1 MIIQFTPQ
9 VKQMKSKIKELIKL
23 REERDAAGG
32 LDKLAQRR
40 ARGLMTARDRIEYL
54 FDPNTFVELQGY
66 VVHHSG
72 NFGLEKKKF
81 LGDGVI
87 TGFGK
92 INDQVVYVYSQDFT
106 VLGGSLGEM
115 HAKKIVNIMDLALKA
130 GAPVIGINDS
140 GGARIQE
147 GISSL
152 AGYGDIFFRNTISSG
167 VIPQISVI
175 MGPCAGGAVYSPGIT
190 DFVFM
195 VDKSSYMFV
204 TGPEVIKAVNK
215 EEVTFEELGGA
226 ESHASISGVAH
237 FVGHDEKDTLDMV
250 KELLSYLPS
259 SNMEQVADI
268 DTGDPFDRMDD
279 KLNEI
284 VPVNPNKPYDVKE
297 LIVLLVDQQKFLEVH
312 KSYAQNLV
320 VGFARLGGK
329 AVGIIANNP
338 GIFAGTLDVHASLK
352 GARFIRF
359 CDAFNIPLVSFVDV
373 PGFLPGRDQEQ
384 LGIIKHG
391 AKLLFAYSEATV
403 PKLTVITRKAYG
415 GAYIVMSSKH
425 LGADVVCAWPT
436 AEIAVM
442 GPQGAINIIFKKD
455 ISEAVE
461 PETVRERL
469 ISEYKEK
476 FANPREPAAYGYVDE
491 IILPVETRPFLIKN
505 LEALAGKSQKL
516 PLKKHGNIPL

>member
-1 MIIQFTPQ
+1 
-9 VKQMKSKIKELIKL
+9 MKTKIKELLKL
-23 REERDAAGG
+23 REEKEAAGG

-66 VVHHSG
+66 VVHHSA

-92 INDQVVYVYSQDFT
+92 VNDRVAYVYSQDFT

-115 HAKKIVNIMDLALKA
+115 HARKIVNIMDLALKA

-147 GISSL
+147 GINSL

-226 ESHASISGVAH
+226 ESHASVSGVAH
-237 FVGHDEKDTLDMV
+237 FVGRDEKDTLDMV

-259 SNMEQVADI
+259 SNMEAPPDA
-268 DTGDPFDRMDD
+268 GASDPFDRMDD
-279 KLNEI
+279 KLNEV

-297 LIVLLVDQQKFLEVH
+297 LILPVVDQQKFLEVH
-312 KSYAQNLV
+312 KGYAQNLV

-329 AVGIIANNP
+329 VVGIIANNP
-338 GIFAGTLDVHASLK
+338 GVFAGTLDVQASLK

-391 AKLLFAYSEATV
+391 AKMLYAYSEATV

-455 ISEAVE
+455 ISEAVD
-461 PETVRERL
+461 PDTVRERL

-476 FANPREPAAYGYVDE
+476 FANPKEPAAYGYVDE

-505 LEALAGKSQKL
+505 LDSLANKTLKL
-516 PLKKHGNIPL
+516 PPKKHGNIPL

>member
-1 MIIQFTPQ
+1 
-9 VKQMKSKIKELIKL
+9 MKTKIKELLKL
-23 REERDAAGG
+23 REEKDAAGG
-32 LDKLAQRR
+32 LEKQEQRR
-40 ARGLMTARDRIEYL
+40 QKNLLTARDRIEYL
-54 FDPNTFVELQGY
+54 FDPGTFVELQGY
-66 VVHHSG
+66 VVHRSS
-72 NFGLEKKKF
+72 NFGLDKKKF

-87 TGFGK
+87 TGYGK
-92 INDQVVYVYSQDFT
+92 INDRLAYVYAQDFT

-115 HAKKIVNIMDLALKA
+115 HARKIVNVMDLALKT

-147 GISSL
+147 GINSL
-152 AGYGDIFFRNTISSG
+152 AGYGDIFYRNTMASG

-226 ESHASISGVAH
+226 AVHTTTSGVAH
-237 FVGHDEKDTLDMV
+237 FIGRDERHTLDMI

-259 SNMEQVADI
+259 ANTERPPLLE
-268 DTGDPFDRMDD
+268 TGDPFDRMDD
-279 KLNEI
+279 RLNEI

-297 LIVLLVDQQKFLEVH
+297 LIGAIVDNQKFLEVH
-312 KSYAQNLV
+312 QNYAQNLV
-320 VGFARLGGK
+320 VGFARMGGK
-329 AVGIIANNP
+329 SVGIVANNP
-338 GIFAGTLDVHASLK
+338 SVFAGTLDVHASLK

-359 CDAFNIPLVSFVDV
+359 CDAFNIPLISLVDV

-403 PKLTVITRKAYG
+403 PKLTIITRKAYG

-425 LGADVVCAWPT
+425 LGADIVAAWPT

-455 ISEAVE
+455 IADAVE
-461 PETVRERL
+461 PEIVREQL
-469 ISEYKEK
+469 ILDYKEK
-476 FANPREPAAYGYVDE
+476 FANPKMSASLGYIDD
-491 IILPVETRPFLIKN
+491 IILPTETRPFLIRALESLENKVLKN
-505 LEALAGKSQKL
+505 PE
-516 PLKKHGNIPL
+516 KKHGNIPL